1 MKICILSGFSGFTKL
16 SAEVISRNI
25 LKSSGQVVLHS
36 SPSFDPN
43 SLTCMI
49 VPESAQLSKIL
60 EILNLPSLPS
70 CPIVVPNWAIDSFKL
85 KILQPLDNY
94 LYLNKQLPLK
104 RAISNNN
111 PLETE
116 KKQANFQSSD
126 SSRSNSSSSRENS
139 IKKNEVSLKPS
150 KINSKPGLAPNQEFY
165 FSSQQTLKKDFL
177 HQKEKYAFSHTTGPN
192 LNEHI
197 TSVLEVLM
205 ENYYLLKD
213 KARAF
218 AYRFAIAALKSH
230 PEKIVCEEQAENLQ
244 KVGKAIRKKIG
255 EILETGSL
263 KRVKAMEDMERLKAM
278 KVLSTVWG
286 IGATTASNLFSLGY
300 RTIEDLKRK
309 VPDCLNENQRV
320 CLELYEEIEMKIP
333 RDEVRIIS
341 EIVVNQARELMPRY
355 EITANTCGSYRR
367 GKEFC
372 GDIDVLLTF
381 ENILEHKA
389 FLSELVKALHRRNLI
404 THTLVLSLD
413 IKKHENFSFSGIA
426 KLENGIHRRLDI
438 KIYPKKT
445 YAWAL
450 MHFTG
455 SASFNRSIR
464 LFAKNK
470 GLKLTDEGLFPAFR
484 NGSET
489 VCGGSLIECLTEED
503 IFKLFDMEYKP
514 PEERDL

>member
-25 LKSSGQVVLHS
+25 QKSSGQVLLHS
-36 SPSFDPN
+36 SPDFDPS

-49 VPESAQLSKIL
+49 VPETAQLSKIL
-60 EILNLPSLPS
+60 EILNQPSLPS
-70 CPIVVPNWAIDSFKL
+70 CPLVVPNWAIDSFKQ
-85 KILQPLDNY
+85 KNLQPLDNY
-94 LYLNKQLPLK
+94 LYLNKQLPIK
-104 RAISNNN
+104 RAVPATN
-111 PLETE
+111 PPDPS
-116 KKQANFQSSD
+116 KKPSKLLSD
-126 SSRSNSSSSRENS
+126 HSNSSSPRADSTDHQLNS
-139 IKKNEVSLKPS
+139 FNSLKL
-150 KINSKPGLAPNQEFY
+150 NLKPESNQEFY
-165 FSSQQTLKKDFL
+165 FSNHQTLKEDFL
-177 HQKEKYAFSHTTGPN
+177 NHKEKYAFSHNTGPN

-205 ENYYLLKD
+205 ENYFLLKD

-230 PEKIVCEEQAENLQ
+230 PEKIICEEQAEKLQ

-286 IGATTASNLFSLGY
+286 IGAATASKLFSLGY
-300 RTIEDLKRK
+300 RTIEDLKK
-309 VPDCLNENQRV
+309 NVPECLNENQRV

-333 RDEVRIIS
+333 RDEVKVIS
-341 EIVVNQARELMPRY
+341 EIVVNQARELMTGV

-381 ENILEHKA
+381 ENILEHKT
-389 FLSELVKALHRRNLI
+389 FLAELVEALHGKGLI
-404 THTLVLSLD
+404 THTLVLSFD
-413 IKKHENFSFSGIA
+413 VKKHENFTFSGIA

-438 KIYPKKT
+438 KIYPKKS

-455 SASFNRSIR
+455 SATFNRSIR